1 MSRRDDIIHGEGTNV
16 PNGTLN
22 IHGRVIDMNRKTFT
36 AELATEGKTFTAT
49 ITTNSID
56 RDGEVLLPEGMITA
70 DFDKSG
76 TVFWNHNYNMPIGK
90 SLSLTKS
97 RDAWVSKAMLAAR
110 PDDHHGEWF
119 PDTVHSLMKQGI
131 IKGVS
136 VGFKPIEARKPS
148 KKDIELFGDGVKRV
162 YNKWKLLEFSV
173 APLPAN
179 QDALISAVSKGLM
192 TQVQCKSMFN
202 VDIASPP
209 AEVVKPRRKF
219 FVVTYEAE
227 RPRVSV
233 KHLVSEA
240 VTVAFAK
247 RRGQM
252 AID

>member
-1 MSRRDDIIHGEGTNV
+1 
-16 PNGTLN
+16 
-22 IHGRVIDMNRKTFT
+22 MNRKTFT
-36 AELATEGKTFTAT
+36 ADLTTEGKTFSAT
-49 ITTNSID
+49 ITTNGMD
-56 RDGEVLLPEGMITA
+56 LDHDVLLPEGMIIT
-70 DFDKSG
+70 DFEKRK
-76 TVFWNHNYNMPIGK
+76 TIFWNHDYNKPIGK

-97 RDAWVSKAMLAAR
+97 RDAWVSKAMLASR

-119 PDTVHSLMKQGI
+119 PDTVHSLMKQGVI
-131 IKGVS
+131 RGVS
-136 VGFKPIEARKPS
+136 VGFDPIEVRQPS
-148 KKDIELFGDGVKRV
+148 KKDIDQFGKGVKRV
-162 YNKWKLLEFSV
+162 INKWKLLEFSI

-202 VDIASPP
+202 VDIAPLP
-209 AEVVKPRRKF
+209 VEVVKPRRKF